1 MTAINQYRIFIG
13 EAESNSQNDQHDAT
27 RPMTTSQSSPQAFE
41 AKSEVLLPPLPEED
55 DVSLARPS
63 LTLAASAPM
72 NGDVNDSRS
81 ASCSRTSTPHLDQKP
96 KFDANYYDDPLR
108 SSDYSD
114 ILLSS
119 CLSSYESHAIGGT
132 DNAAIGG
139 LALDKVPFHIFPSMA
154 APTNKDAKP
163 TDGDSQQST
172 SPIKRLKSLK
182 NGIRKLSLS
191 SQANK
196 ASLSTTHPPATPNR
210 PMLSPLQTTLSNS
223 SAATNRFSQD
233 SSTNSDLMLLTD
245 NVSNMNLSY
254 DKMSQYAISLS
265 KRSRALSGSAL
276 TPITPPFSSPVI
288 TLSDNLLN
296 SKKSLLNIEHSYF
309 DSLNLAKA
317 NAQGGHN
324 DGNGVGNATTDSSL
338 SCNHFD
344 HEDDQFSSVHSISEL
359 STPSELIDY
368 FMFVKEQKKTVIE
381 AFETTR
387 ERLQTSGWCSEHDL
401 NNLQLQQES
410 SLCQLDTKLIQL
422 KDRMDTEF
430 NMSFFSD
437 ETKESGH
444 ATQVTPKAN
453 QMSSPSLKVLENRC
467 FSFSEFRC

>member
-13 EAESNSQNDQHDAT
+13 QVEPNNKDEQHDAT
-27 RPMTTSQSSPQAFE
+27 RPLTTSQSPQAFE
-41 AKSEVLLPPLPEED
+41 AESEVLLPPLPEED

-63 LTLAASAPM
+63 LTSTESAPL
-72 NGDVNDSRS
+72 NGNGNTLQS
-81 ASCSRTSTPHLDQKP
+81 ASGSRTSTPHLDQKP
-96 KFDANYYDDPLR
+96 TFDTNYYDDPLR
-108 SSDYSD
+108 TADYSD

-119 CLSSYESHAIGGT
+119 CLSSYESHALSGA
-132 DNAAIGG
+132 DNVAFGG
-139 LALDKVPFHIFPSMA
+139 LAIDKAPFHIFPSMA
-154 APTNKDAKP
+154 ALTTNDAKP
-163 TDGDSQQST
+163 ADSDSQQST
-172 SPIKRLKSLK
+172 SPIKRLQSLK

-196 ASLSTTHPPATPNR
+196 VTLSNTHPPVTSNR
-210 PMLSPLQTTLSNS
+210 PSLSPIQTTLSNL

-233 SSTNSDLMLLTD
+233 SSTNSELMLLTD

-288 TLSDNLLN
+288 TISDNLLT

-324 DGNGVGNATTDSSL
+324 DVNGAGNATTDSSL
-338 SCNHFD
+338 SGNNFD
-344 HEDDQFSSVHSISEL
+344 HGDDQSSSVHSVSEL

-387 ERLQTSGWCSEHDL
+387 ERLQSSGWCSEHDL

-444 ATQVTPKAN
+444 AAQVTPKTQK